1 MPGRK
6 RKYLLIPLLTRYAI
20 TAPRDQRRA
29 WDRYWSSVRRT
40 GAGGE
45 VLWDAEQPA
54 EMEGVLAR
62 FRAHADRSLPA
73 VDLGCGNGR
82 QARALTQVASRVIG
96 VDRSPA
102 AVERAGVEEP
112 DVGRAHAEAPDVEF
126 RVADITDPAFGPALH
141 AELGDV
147 NVHVR
152 GVLHVVDADRR
163 PAVIANLAALA
174 GTRGTVFVCET
185 DVAGD
190 PLDYLLRQ
198 GATPTRLPP
207 VMRRLIAAGVRAPSH
222 FGAEQV
228 AEHFPPP
235 WRVVDAGPAVMYGV
249 PLQPGGPVQ
258 EIPGYQA
265 VLRMERDGNGL
276 ARLS

>member
-1 MPGRK
+1 MSR

-20 TAPRDQRRA
+20 TASRDQRRA

-54 EMEGVLAR
+54 ELDGVLAR
-62 FRAHADRSLPA
+62 FRTHADRSLPA

-82 QARALTQVASRVIG
+82 QARALTEVAPRVIG
-96 VDRSPA
+96 VDRAPA
-102 AVERAGVEEP
+102 AVERARA
-112 DVGRAHAEAPDVEF
+112 DVGEDPTLEF

-141 AELGDV
+141 EELGDV

-163 PAVIANLAALA
+163 PAVVANLAALA
-174 GTRGTVFVCET
+174 GTRGAVFVCET

-190 PLDYLLRQ
+190 PLDYLLWQ

-222 FGAEQV
+222 FGSEQV
-228 AEHFPPP
+228 AEYFPPP
-235 WRVVDAGPAVMYGV
+235 WRVVDDGPAVMYGV
-249 PLQPGGPVQ
+249 PVQPGGPLQ
-258 EIPGYQA
+258 EIPSHQA
-265 VLRMERDGNGL
+265 VLRVDRT
-276 ARLS
+276 

>member
-1 MPGRK
+1 MSG
-6 RKYLLIPLLTRYAI
+6 RKYLLIPLLTRYAM

-40 GAGGE
+40 GADGE

-54 EMEGVLAR
+54 ELEDVLAR

-82 QARALTQVASRVIG
+82 QARALTEVAPRVIG
-96 VDRSPA
+96 VDRAPA
-102 AVERAGVEEP
+102 AVERARA
-112 DVGRAHAEAPDVEF
+112 DVGEDPTLEF
-126 RVADITDPAFGPALH
+126 RVADITDPSFGPALH
-141 AELGDV
+141 EELGDV

-163 PAVIANLAALA
+163 PAVVANLAALV
-174 GTRGTVFVCET
+174 GTRGTAFVCET

-190 PLDYLLRQ
+190 PLDYLLWQ

-235 WRVVDAGPAVMYGV
+235 WRVVDAGPAVMFGV
-249 PLQPGGPVQ
+249 PVRPGGPRQ
-258 EIPGYQA
+258 EIPSYQA
-265 VLRMERDGNGL
+265 VLRGR
-276 ARLS
+276 S

>member
-1 MPGRK
+1 VSG
-6 RKYLLIPLLTRYAI
+6 RKYLLIPLLTRYAM

-45 VLWDAEQPA
+45 VLWDAGQPA
-54 EMEGVLAR
+54 EVDSALAR
-62 FRAHADRSLPA
+62 FRAHADPSLPA

-82 QARALTQVASRVIG
+82 QARALTEVAPRVVG
-96 VDRSPA
+96 VDRAAA
-102 AVERAGVEEP
+102 AVERAE
-112 DVGRAHAEAPDVEF
+112 REAPAVEF

-141 AELGDV
+141 RELGDV
-147 NVHVR
+147 NVHAR

-163 PAVIANLAALA
+163 AAVVANLAALA
-174 GTRGTVFVCET
+174 GARGTVFVCET

-190 PLDYLLRQ
+190 PLDYLLRL
-198 GATPTRLPP
+198 GATPTHLPP

-222 FGAEQV
+222 FGAEQI
-228 AEHFPPP
+228 AEYFPPP

-249 PLQPGGPVQ
+249 PLRPGEPLQ
-258 EIPGYQA
+258 EIPSYQA
-265 VLRMERDGNGL
+265 VLRQE
-276 ARLS
+276 